1 MKDLVL
7 AEETALETA
16 RRMKAALQATL
27 APEMKKALS
36 LEAKPEIAYNETST
50 ADEAFLAFVPPAGE
64 YVYLM
69 SAIGSVGSDGDRI
82 EMRVL
87 DKDGVERTV
96 FNPRALGNTPVG
108 IGAPNLQLDRVRVG
122 ADEYEVMPGDGE
134 TEVVKFYSRG
144 TGPWNLT
151 VIYYCGK

>member
-1 MKDLVL
+1 M
-7 AEETALETA
+7 ALTPGQLQECLKKA
-16 RRMKAALQATL
+16 VEAALTL
-27 APEMKKALS
+27 G
-36 LEAKPEIAYNETST
+36 AKPEIAYGETGT
-50 ADEAFLAFVPPAGE
+50 ADEAFLTIVPPAGE

-108 IGAPNLQLDRVRVG
+108 IGAPNLKLDKVRIG
-122 ADEYEVMPGDGE
+122 ADEYAVKPGDGE

>member
-1 MKDLVL
+1 MG
-7 AEETALETA
+7 ATREEILEAL
-16 RRMKAALQATL
+16 KAAF
-27 APEMKKALS
+27 S

-50 ADEAFLAFVPPAGE
+50 ADEAFLTIVPPAGE

-69 SAIGSVGSDGDRI
+69 SFIGSVGSDGDRI

-108 IGAPNLQLDRVRVG
+108 IGAPNLKLDKVRVG
-122 ADEYEVMPGDGE
+122 ADEYAVKPGDGE

-151 VIYYCGK
+151 VIYYCGR